1 MGTFRRSRNVPGS
14 GAEAVPRPV
23 DLANAALVEGSRGAV
38 LGVLVAAATSCAE
51 EEARGDV
58 RDGLIDMPL
67 AFRAAILLGLDAD
80 ALVEEAL
87 GQLDGRAA
95 ALLRAFADRG
105 DRADVEAMGWTVVAS
120 GAGWRFTGWGVDA

>member
-1 MGTFRRSRNVPGS
+1 
-14 GAEAVPRPV
+14 
-23 DLANAALVEGSRGAV
+23 V

-67 AFRAAILLGLDAD
+67 AFRVADLLGLDAD

-87 GQLDGRAA
+87 GHVEGRAA
-95 ALLRAFADRG
+95 ALLREFAGRE
-105 DRADVEAMGWTVVAS
+105 DRADVGAMGWSVVAS
-120 GAGWRFTGWGVDA
+120 DAGWRFTGWGVGA